1 MRTIKISI
9 GLALSVHKAYLGPN
23 GISTLTYDALSTT
36 KQLVSSSWGHTGE
49 LFSVKP
55 FIVCPM
61 FLGSIF
67 TKMTFLVPALFRESV
82 HNQTVVVGEKAT
94 LECNVEGDNPIRVTW
109 LRNEKSLQT
118 DDNVFK
124 VIHHSGQCCGGM
136 VVSVS
141 AS

>member
-1 MRTIKISI
+1 M
-9 GLALSVHKAYLGPN
+9 
-23 GISTLTYDALSTT
+23 
-36 KQLVSSSWGHTGE
+36 GE

-61 FLGSIF
+61 FLGSIL
-67 TKMTFLVPALFRESV
+67 TKRTFLVPALFRESV

-124 VIHHSGQCCGGM
+124 VIHNSGQCCGGL